1 MTSIFGYTEL
11 LKTMDFDAETQKEMI
26 STIYDQSKA
35 MIGLLNDI
43 LDMAKMEAEVAEIYQ
58 MTPQPI
64 SAILKAL
71 ADTLV
76 TPYNH
81 NKVILEITPNLPD
94 VNVDKTKIEQ
104 AVRNLLDNAFKF
116 SPNHEPI
123 KMQVTEVMQ
132 NQQRKVLI
140 TIEDHGIGMK
150 PEHLNHIYD
159 RFYRVDQSGVVP
171 GTGLGMAIVREI
183 ITHHGGTIEIESKLG
198 AGTKVMLYLPVDE

>member
-1 MTSIFGYTEL
+1 
-11 LKTMDFDAETQKEMI
+11 
-26 STIYDQSKA
+26 
-35 MIGLLNDI
+35 
-43 LDMAKMEAEVAEIYQ
+43 MAKMEAEVAEIYQ

-71 ADTLV
+71 AETLV
-76 TPYNH
+76 TPDNH

-104 AVRNLLDNAFKF
+104 AVRNLLSNAFKF

-123 KMQVTEVMQ
+123 SMQVTEVMR

-140 TIEDHGIGMK
+140 AIKDHGIGMT
-150 PEHLNHIYD
+150 PEQLTHVYE
-159 RFYRVDQSGVVP
+159 RFYRVDQTGNVP
-171 GTGLGMAIVREI
+171 GTGLGMAIVQEI

-198 AGTKVMLYLPVDE
+198 AGTKVMVYLPVAS